1 MGWFDEQ
8 IKQKVKNDDEAF
20 SDALMRMSGVIMG
33 QDNIVRAMQD
43 DRTVTIEAIR
53 HILNFYHV
61 KPREIP
67 DSLKEMDDILEY
79 LMRPS
84 GFMRRRVSLTSGWY
98 KDCIGA
104 MLTTYKKSGKAVAL
118 IPLGTGGY
126 EFIDEDTGKKVKV
139 TDKNE
144 HLLSDSA
151 ICFYRPLPLK
161 AIDTKELIKYILQ
174 TLSGSDYVSI
184 CVAAFVITL
193 LGMLTP
199 YANNLM
205 FAGAEK
211 DAAMNVPVAS
221 AILLA
226 GVAISRT
233 MVVIIREL
241 IMAKIKTKMSI
252 SVESASMMRLLSL
265 PAGFFK
271 KYSSGELACRIQD
284 INGVCGMIIEA
295 GLGVFLYTGMSLI
308 YLVQIY
314 IYAPEL
320 MGSVVVIL
328 LMIAVFGIITT
339 ITRIK
344 VSQKSM
350 EMEAKT
356 SGLVYALF
364 SGIQKIKL
372 AGAERRAFAKW
383 AEQYRKSAEISYHPP
398 LFIRANQAIEIAVSL
413 GGSILLYYRA
423 ANAGMSVEN
432 FVTFQVA
439 FSMIS
444 GAFISMTSMSDVLA
458 RIQAILSLAA
468 PVLSEVPEV
477 SEDKKVVTR
486 LSGGIELNNV
496 SFRYKED
503 MPLIINNL
511 SMRIRQ
517 GQYVAIVGKTGC
529 GKSTLMRLM
538 LGFEK
543 PQKGAV
549 YYDGKDL
556 SHLDLKSLRKYMG
569 VVMQN
574 GKIFQGSIYSN
585 IVISAPWLSVDDAWK
600 AAEMSGIAS
609 DIREMPMGMDTIIAE
624 GGGGFSGGQK
634 QRLMIARAIA
644 AKPKILLFDE
654 ATSALDNITQKQVSD
669 ALAGLKCTRI
679 VIAHRLS
686 TIKECDR
693 IVVLDNGQIIEDGKY
708 EDLVQK
714 NGFFAEL
721 VERQKVV

>member
-1 MGWFDEQ
+1 
-8 IKQKVKNDDEAF
+8 
-20 SDALMRMSGVIMG
+20 
-33 QDNIVRAMQD
+33 
-43 DRTVTIEAIR
+43 
-53 HILNFYHV
+53 
-61 KPREIP
+61 
-67 DSLKEMDDILEY
+67 
-79 LMRPS
+79 
-84 GFMRRRVSLTSGWY
+84 
-98 KDCIGA
+98 
-104 MLTTYKKSGKAVAL
+104 
-118 IPLGTGGY
+118 
-126 EFIDEDTGKKVKV
+126 
-139 TDKNE
+139 
-144 HLLSDSA
+144 
-151 ICFYRPLPLK
+151 
-161 AIDTKELIKYILQ
+161 
-174 TLSGSDYVSI
+174 
-184 CVAAFVITL
+184 
-193 LGMLTP
+193 
-199 YANNLM
+199 
-205 FAGAEK
+205 
-211 DAAMNVPVAS
+211 
-221 AILLA
+221 
-226 GVAISRT
+226 
-233 MVVIIREL
+233 
-241 IMAKIKTKMSI
+241 
-252 SVESASMMRLLSL
+252 
-265 PAGFFK
+265 
-271 KYSSGELACRIQD
+271 
-284 INGVCGMIIEA
+284 
-295 GLGVFLYTGMSLI
+295 
-308 YLVQIY
+308 
-314 IYAPEL
+314 
-320 MGSVVVIL
+320 
-328 LMIAVFGIITT
+328 
-339 ITRIK
+339 
-344 VSQKSM
+344 
-350 EMEAKT
+350 
-356 SGLVYALF
+356 
-364 SGIQKIKL
+364 
-372 AGAERRAFAKW
+372 
-383 AEQYRKSAEISYHPP
+383 
-398 LFIRANQAIEIAVSL
+398 
-413 GGSILLYYRA
+413 
-423 ANAGMSVEN
+423 
-432 FVTFQVA
+432 
-439 FSMIS
+439 MIS